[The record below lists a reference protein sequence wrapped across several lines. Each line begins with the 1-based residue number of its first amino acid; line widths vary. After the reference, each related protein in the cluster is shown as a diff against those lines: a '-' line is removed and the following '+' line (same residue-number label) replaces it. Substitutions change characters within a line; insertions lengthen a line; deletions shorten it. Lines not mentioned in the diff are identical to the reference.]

1 MLPPSGDF
9 PDGPTVLPRVTRPR
23 PACPLVS
30 ASPLEGLLTRHFT
43 GVRREA
49 AARGSKT
56 GRMNEGGIAQTEQRA
71 SHYTQPTRA
80 SNMGCNGEACGLPL
94 HAPSITPPLATPA
107 RVTEAD
113 FGQLCWLG
121 TAEREVPPR

>member
-9 PDGPTVLPRVTRPR
+9 PDGPTVLPRVTRPQ

-49 AARGSKT
+49 AALGSKT

-71 SHYTQPTRA
+71 P
-80 SNMGCNGEACGLPL
+80 PL
-94 HAPSITPPLATPA
+94 HQVSS
-107 RVTEAD
+107 R
-113 FGQLCWLG
+113 
-121 TAEREVPPR
+121 